1 VLLFNLLYAGQTK
14 TDDNIQR
21 LELLYDVLCAP
32 PQLTEEGVTSGKLK
46 TGGDS
51 E

>member
-1 VLLFNLLYAGQTK
+1 MLLFNLLYAGHT
-14 TDDNIQR
+14 TADDDFQR
-21 LELLYDVLCAP
+21 LELLYDVMCAP
-32 PQLTEEGVTSGKLK
+32 PHLTEEGVTSGKLK

>member
-1 VLLFNLLYAGQTK
+1 MLLFNLLYAGQTNA
-14 TDDNIQR
+14 DDDLQR
-21 LELLYDVLCAP
+21 LELLYDVLCAA

>member
-1 VLLFNLLYAGQTK
+1 VLLFNLLYAGQNNA
-14 TDDNIQR
+14 DEDLQR